1 MPLRRLV
8 RGVLRRVAGPQATP
22 SSSQTA
28 APPAPRP
35 APPREEAGAASGASL
50 ANIEAGA
57 QEVKERIDAGE
68 PVVVLDVRQPEEVA
82 TGIIPGARH
91 IPLPELEARW
101 SEVKECDEVVCVC
114 AAGGRSLQA
123 ATFLRERG
131 VFNATSMVGGMSAW
145 QELGGTTTTPV
156 V

>member
-1 MPLRRLV
+1 MPLRRIV
-8 RGVLRRVAGPQATP
+8 RGVLRRVAGSRSTQPTQAEVRP
-22 SSSQTA
+22 A
-28 APPAPRP
+28 PAPRSSP
-35 APPREEAGAASGASL
+35 AREEGSASGANL

-82 TGIIPGARH
+82 AGIIAGARH

-101 SEVKECDEVVCVC
+101 GEVKDCDEVVCVC

-123 ATFLRERG
+123 AGFLRERG
-131 VFNATSMVGGMSAW
+131 VFNATSMVGGMGAW
-145 QELGGTTTTPV
+145 LELGGTTVAPGG
-156 V
+156 